1 MSKNLNIKR
10 NKINGSE
17 NGSENDNEE
26 QVDSFVYGRQY
37 ECRDVDTRNFI
48 SVPISKR
55 IIPSKPME
63 TAYFTH
69 PTTTRKRLMPII
81 DCRKEP
87 EVNKMMYSIYH
98 PSKTFNPGQS
108 APYNGYAAHVDH
120 ESILFNRF
128 APLQRGGHHAFV
140 PHSRSELYN
149 EHQYNHNKQQI
160 PFTLLNKKELFNPF
174 NPNKQ
179 HLANNMFENHTRQQT
194 KNL

>member
-1 MSKNLNIKR
+1 MSKNLNK
-10 NKINGSE
+10 KAE
-17 NGSENDNEE
+17 KNETKNSNE
-26 QVDSFVYGRQY
+26 KEIDRAIYGRRY

-48 SVPISKR
+48 NVPISKR
-55 IIPSKPME
+55 VVPSNTME

-87 EVNKMMYSIYH
+87 DVNKMVYSIYH

-108 APYNGYAAHVDH
+108 APYNGYASHVDH

-128 APLQRGGHHAFV
+128 APLQRGGQHEFI

-149 EHQYNHNKQQI
+149 EHQYNHNKQHI
-160 PFTLLNKKELFNPF
+160 PFALLNKKEYFNPF
-174 NPNKQ
+174 NPNKED
-179 HLANNMFENHTRQQT
+179 LANNIFENHTRQQT